1 VESPFHVDDLS
12 QRGKRWTAEEEATLL
27 KVFEATQS
35 LVETAQSLKRTPL
48 SISLRL
54 KKLNVVP
61 SYLAYWEI
69 DEFFEYF
76 NDGILDDYINH
87 RNDFDVDKRK
97 RALILLY
104 LMQDQVG
111 ILDAEAQERFIEEVI
126 RFKIIDYNLNEV
138 QKVITSHNLQVPLK
152 LAEFSLLVSIMCKK
166 KTSTPETEM
175 LKYYSNKIQGSEKT
189 IEELSLPKN
198 HLLHSLEIR
207 NAFYGIRKRRKREE
221 AKAKLPE

>member
-12 QRGKRWTAEEEATLL
+12 QRGKRWTSEEEATLL

-35 LVETAQSLKRTPL
+35 IVETAKSLKRTPL

-61 SYLAYWEI
+61 LYLAYWEI
-69 DEFFEYF
+69 DDFFDYF
-76 NDGILDDYINH
+76 NDGILDDYINY
-87 RNDFDVDKRK
+87 RNNFDVDKRK

-111 ILDAEAQERFIEEVI
+111 ILEIEAQERFIEEVI
-126 RFKIIDYNLNEV
+126 RSRIIDYNLNEV
-138 QKVITSHNLQVPLK
+138 RKVITSDNLQVPLR
-152 LAEFSLLVSIMCKK
+152 FSQFALLVGVMCKK
-166 KTSTPETEM
+166 KSSTPETEM
-175 LKYYSNKIQGSEKT
+175 LKYYSKKLQGSEKT

-198 HLLHSLEIR
+198 HPLHSLEIR
-207 NAFYGIRKRRKREE
+207 NAFYSIRKRRK
-221 AKAKLPE
+221 